1 MRFGGMLLTN
11 PSAFE
16 AKDIKIHKKYK
27 TKQQKQKET
36 HESISL
42 EAGCTQKVTA
52 LHKNRYWR
60 FLEMAIYILNTNGI

>member
-16 AKDIKIHKKYK
+16 ANDIKRHKEYLK
-27 TKQQKQKET
+27 KQQKQKET

-42 EAGCTQKVTA
+42 EAG
-52 LHKNRYWR
+52 
-60 FLEMAIYILNTNGI
+60 